1 MLFLAVVVDGD
12 AAAAHVDAAADIAV
26 ADVGEVRQLGAFANV
41 GVFHLNV
48 VADFYVV
55 ADNGVGAQVYVRT
68 CGYVV
73 LNLAVMAVDEL
84 QVVVVTDFDISE
96 AGVRT
101 NLAVLADFRAALQ
114 PGVRINYGVAA
125 NFYASLDEGAGR
137 VHDGYACVH
146 ELV

>member
-1 MLFLAVVVDGD
+1 MLFLAVVVDGN

-26 ADVGEVRQLGAFANV
+26 ADVGEMRQFGAFANV

-55 ADNGVGAQVYVRT
+55 ADNGVRAQVYVRT

-73 LNLAVMAVDEL
+73 LNLAVMTIDEL
-84 QVVVVTDFDISE
+84 QVVVITDFDIGE
-96 AGVRT
+96 AGVRS

-114 PGVRINYGVAA
+114 PGVRINYGVTA
-125 NFYASLDEGAGR
+125 NFYAGLDEGACGI
-137 VHDGYACVH
+137 HDGYACVH
-146 ELV
+146 EFV